1 MDDFKLICVTNRK
14 LCKGY
19 EKYGFDAFYDRISE
33 IVNMK
38 QDIRPASIIL
48 REKDLSEEEYRE
60 VAKRLKTICDKAGV
74 VFCAHNYALVAE
86 ELGTPAH
93 FPLHVLEKLVRDK
106 KISKTNP
113 RNSGMLNEIS
123 NRMPD
128 GSSNGMPD
136 GSSNGMPDEISNG
149 MPDEISNGMPD
160 GRSNNILDGRSEIY
174 NLMRYGASCHSVED
188 ALCAYKLGCDYVT
201 AGHVYITDCKK
212 GLAPRGIDFLK
223 KMCDSVPIPVYGIG
237 GIDLESDKIDEVKQA
252 GAKGACIMSGYMK
265 A

>member
-1 MDDFKLICVTNRK
+1 MVNKMDDFKLICVTNRK

-60 VAKRLKTICDKAGV
+60 VAKRLKTICDRAGV

-123 NRMPD
+123 N
-128 GSSNGMPD
+128 G
-136 GSSNGMPDEISNG
+136 I
-149 MPDEISNGMPD
+149 PD

>member
-60 VAKRLKTICDKAGV
+60 VAKRLKTICDRAGV

-113 RNSGMLNEIS
+113 RNFGMLN
-123 NRMPD
+123 
-128 GSSNGMPD
+128 
-136 GSSNGMPDEISNG
+136 
-149 MPDEISNGMPD
+149 EISNGMPD
-160 GRSNNILDGRSEIY
+160 GRSNNILDRRSEIY

>member
-1 MDDFKLICVTNRK
+1 MVNKMDDFKLICVTNRK

-19 EKYGFDAFYDRISE
+19 EKYGFDAFYDRIGE

-60 VAKRLKTICDKAGV
+60 VAKRLKTICDRAGV

-136 GSSNGMPDEISNG
+136 
-149 MPDEISNGMPD
+149 EISNGMPD
-160 GRSNNILDGRSEIY
+160 GRSNNILDGKSEIY
-174 NLMRYGASCHSVED
+174 NLMRYGVSCHSVED

>member
-60 VAKRLKTICDKAGV
+60 VAKRLKTICDRAGV

-123 NRMPD
+123 NGIPD
-128 GSSNGMPD
+128 GR
-136 GSSNGMPDEISNG
+136 SNG

>member
-60 VAKRLKTICDKAGV
+60 VAKRLKTICDRAGV

-86 ELGTPAH
+86 ELGIPAH

-123 NRMPD
+123 N
-128 GSSNGMPD
+128 GMPD
-136 GSSNGMPDEISNG
+136 GR
-149 MPDEISNGMPD
+149 SNGMPD
-160 GRSNNILDGRSEIY
+160 GRSNNILDRRSEIY

-223 KMCDSVPIPVYGIG
+223 KICDSVPIPVYGIG

>member
-60 VAKRLKTICDKAGV
+60 VAKRLKTICDRAGV

-106 KISKTNP
+106 KIAKTNP

-123 NRMPD
+123 N
-128 GSSNGMPD
+128 GMPD
-136 GSSNGMPDEISNG
+136 GK
-149 MPDEISNGMPD
+149 SNGMPD

-188 ALCAYKLGCDYVT
+188 ALCAYKLGCDYIT

>member
-60 VAKRLKTICDKAGV
+60 VAKRLKTICDRAGV

-123 NRMPD
+123 NGIPD
-128 GSSNGMPD
+128 GR
-136 GSSNGMPDEISNG
+136 
-149 MPDEISNGMPD
+149 SNGMPD

>member
-60 VAKRLKTICDKAGV
+60 VAKRLKTICDRAGV

-123 NRMPD
+123 N
-128 GSSNGMPD
+128 
-136 GSSNGMPDEISNG
+136 
-149 MPDEISNGMPD
+149 GMPD
-160 GRSNNILDGRSEIY
+160 GRSNGMPDGISNNILDRRSEIY

-265 A
+265 V

>member
-60 VAKRLKTICDKAGV
+60 VAKRLKTICDRAGV

-123 NRMPD
+123 N
-128 GSSNGMPD
+128 
-136 GSSNGMPDEISNG
+136 
-149 MPDEISNGMPD
+149 GMPD
-160 GRSNNILDGRSEIY
+160 GRSNNILDRRSEIY

>member
-60 VAKRLKTICDKAGV
+60 VAKRLKTICDRAGV

-113 RNSGMLNEIS
+113 RNFGMLN
-123 NRMPD
+123 
-128 GSSNGMPD
+128 
-136 GSSNGMPDEISNG
+136 EISNG

-160 GRSNNILDGRSEIY
+160 GRSNNILDRRSEIY

-223 KMCDSVPIPVYGIG
+223 KICDSVPIPVYGIG

>member
-60 VAKRLKTICDKAGV
+60 VAKRLKTICDRAGV

-123 NRMPD
+123 NGMPD
-128 GSSNGMPD
+128 GRSNGMPD
-136 GSSNGMPDEISNG
+136 GS
-149 MPDEISNGMPD
+149 
-160 GRSNNILDGRSEIY
+160 SNNILDGRSEIY

>member
-60 VAKRLKTICDKAGV
+60 VAKRLKTICDRAGV

-123 NRMPD
+123 N
-128 GSSNGMPD
+128 
-136 GSSNGMPDEISNG
+136 
-149 MPDEISNGMPD
+149 GMPD
-160 GRSNNILDGRSEIY
+160 GRSNNILDRRSEIY
-174 NLMRYGASCHSVED
+174 NLVRYGASCHSVED

>member
-1 MDDFKLICVTNRK
+1 MVNKMDDFKLICVTNRK

-60 VAKRLKTICDKAGV
+60 VAKRLKTICDRAGV

-123 NRMPD
+123 N
-128 GSSNGMPD
+128 GMPD
-136 GSSNGMPDEISNG
+136 RRSNG

>member
-1 MDDFKLICVTNRK
+1 MVNKMDDFKLICVTNRK

-60 VAKRLKTICDKAGV
+60 VAKRLKTICDRAGV

-123 NRMPD
+123 N
-128 GSSNGMPD
+128 
-136 GSSNGMPDEISNG
+136 
-149 MPDEISNGMPD
+149 GMPD
-160 GRSNNILDGRSEIY
+160 GRSNNILDRRSEIY

-237 GIDLESDKIDEVKQA
+237 GIDLESDKIDEVKRA

>member
-60 VAKRLKTICDKAGV
+60 VAKRLKTICDRAGV

-93 FPLHVLEKLVRDK
+93 FPLHVLEKLVMDK

-123 NRMPD
+123 NGIPD
-128 GSSNGMPD
+128 GR
-136 GSSNGMPDEISNG
+136 SNG

>member
-1 MDDFKLICVTNRK
+1 MVNKMDDFKLICVTNRK

-60 VAKRLKTICDKAGV
+60 VAKRLKTICDRAGV

-123 NRMPD
+123 N
-128 GSSNGMPD
+128 
-136 GSSNGMPDEISNG
+136 
-149 MPDEISNGMPD
+149 GMPD
-160 GRSNNILDGRSEIY
+160 GRSNNILDRRSEIY

>member
-136 GSSNGMPDEISNG
+136 G
-149 MPDEISNGMPD
+149 
-160 GRSNNILDGRSEIY
+160 RSNNILDGRSEIY

>member
-60 VAKRLKTICDKAGV
+60 VAKRLKIICDRAGV

-128 GSSNGMPD
+128 GSSNV
-136 GSSNGMPDEISNG
+136 

>member
-60 VAKRLKTICDKAGV
+60 VAKRLKTICDRAGV

-113 RNSGMLNEIS
+113 RNFGMLNEI
-123 NRMPD
+123 
-128 GSSNGMPD
+128 
-136 GSSNGMPDEISNG
+136 SNGMPDEISNG

-160 GRSNNILDGRSEIY
+160 GRSNSILDRRSEIY

>member
-19 EKYGFDAFYDRISE
+19 GKYGFDAFYDRISE

-60 VAKRLKTICDKAGV
+60 VAKRLKTICDRAGV

-113 RNSGMLNEIS
+113 QNSGMLN
-123 NRMPD
+123 
-128 GSSNGMPD
+128 
-136 GSSNGMPDEISNG
+136 
-149 MPDEISNGMPD
+149 EISNGMPD
-160 GRSNNILDGRSEIY
+160 GRSNNILDRRSEIY

-223 KMCDSVPIPVYGIG
+223 KICDSVPIPVYGIG

-265 A
+265 E

>member
-1 MDDFKLICVTNRK
+1 MVNKMDDFKLICVTNRK

-60 VAKRLKTICDKAGV
+60 VAKRLKTICDRAGV

-113 RNSGMLNEIS
+113 RNFGMLNEIS
-123 NRMPD
+123 N
-128 GSSNGMPD
+128 GMPD
-136 GSSNGMPDEISNG
+136 GRSNG

-160 GRSNNILDGRSEIY
+160 GRSNNILDRRSEIY

-223 KMCDSVPIPVYGIG
+223 KICDSVPIPVYGIG

>member
-1 MDDFKLICVTNRK
+1 MVNKMDDFKLICVTNRK

-60 VAKRLKTICDKAGV
+60 VAKRLKIICDRAGV

-123 NRMPD
+123 N
-128 GSSNGMPD
+128 
-136 GSSNGMPDEISNG
+136 
-149 MPDEISNGMPD
+149 GMPD
-160 GRSNNILDGRSEIY
+160 GRSNNILDRRSEIY

>member
-60 VAKRLKTICDKAGV
+60 VAKRLKTICDRAGV

-123 NRMPD
+123 N
-128 GSSNGMPD
+128 GMPD
-136 GSSNGMPDEISNG
+136 GK
-149 MPDEISNGMPD
+149 
-160 GRSNNILDGRSEIY
+160 SNNILDRRSEIY

>member
-60 VAKRLKTICDKAGV
+60 VAKRLKTICDRAGV

-123 NRMPD
+123 N
-128 GSSNGMPD
+128 G
-136 GSSNGMPDEISNG
+136 I
-149 MPDEISNGMPD
+149 PD

>member
-1 MDDFKLICVTNRK
+1 MVNKMDDFKLICVTNRK

-60 VAKRLKTICDKAGV
+60 VAKRLKTICDRAGV

-113 RNSGMLNEIS
+113 RNSGMLN
-123 NRMPD
+123 
-128 GSSNGMPD
+128 
-136 GSSNGMPDEISNG
+136 EISNG

>member
-19 EKYGFDAFYDRISE
+19 EKYGFDAFYDRIGE

-60 VAKRLKTICDKAGV
+60 VAKRLKTICDRAGV

-136 GSSNGMPDEISNG
+136 
-149 MPDEISNGMPD
+149 EISNGMPD
-160 GRSNNILDGRSEIY
+160 GRSNNILDGKSEIY
-174 NLMRYGASCHSVED
+174 NLMRYGVSCHSVED

>member
-60 VAKRLKTICDKAGV
+60 VAKRLKTICDRAGV

-113 RNSGMLNEIS
+113 QNSGMLN
-123 NRMPD
+123 
-128 GSSNGMPD
+128 
-136 GSSNGMPDEISNG
+136 
-149 MPDEISNGMPD
+149 EISNGMPD
-160 GRSNNILDGRSEIY
+160 GRSNNILDRRSEIY

>member
-1 MDDFKLICVTNRK
+1 MVNKMDDFKLICVTNRK

-60 VAKRLKTICDKAGV
+60 VAKRLKTICDRAGV

-113 RNSGMLNEIS
+113 RNSGMLN
-123 NRMPD
+123 
-128 GSSNGMPD
+128 
-136 GSSNGMPDEISNG
+136 
-149 MPDEISNGMPD
+149 EISNGMPD

>member
-60 VAKRLKTICDKAGV
+60 VAKRLKTICDRAGV

-123 NRMPD
+123 N
-128 GSSNGMPD
+128 
-136 GSSNGMPDEISNG
+136 
-149 MPDEISNGMPD
+149 GMPD
-160 GRSNNILDGRSEIY
+160 GRSNNILDRRSEIY
-174 NLMRYGASCHSVED
+174 DLMRYGASCHSVED

>member
-1 MDDFKLICVTNRK
+1 MVNKMDDFKLICVTNRK

-60 VAKRLKTICDKAGV
+60 VAKRLKIICDRAGV

-123 NRMPD
+123 N
-128 GSSNGMPD
+128 GMPD
-136 GSSNGMPDEISNG
+136 GR
-149 MPDEISNGMPD
+149 SNGMPD
-160 GRSNNILDGRSEIY
+160 GRSNNILDRRSEIY

>member
-60 VAKRLKTICDKAGV
+60 VAKRLKTICDRAGV

-106 KISKTNP
+106 KISKSNP
-113 RNSGMLNEIS
+113 RNSGMLNEI
-123 NRMPD
+123 
-128 GSSNGMPD
+128 
-136 GSSNGMPDEISNG
+136 E
-149 MPDEISNGMPD
+149 
-160 GRSNNILDGRSEIY
+160 
-174 NLMRYGASCHSVED
+174 
-188 ALCAYKLGCDYVT
+188 
-201 AGHVYITDCKK
+201 
-212 GLAPRGIDFLK
+212 
-223 KMCDSVPIPVYGIG
+223 
-237 GIDLESDKIDEVKQA
+237 
-252 GAKGACIMSGYMK
+252 
-265 A
+265 

>member
-19 EKYGFDAFYDRISE
+19 EKYGFDAFYDRIGE

-60 VAKRLKTICDKAGV
+60 VAKRLKTICDRAGV

-123 NRMPD
+123 NGMPD
-128 GSSNGMPD
+128 GRSNGMPD
-136 GSSNGMPDEISNG
+136 GSSNVMPDGRSNV
-149 MPDEISNGMPD
+149 MPD
-160 GRSNNILDGRSEIY
+160 GRSNNILDGRFEIY

>member
-60 VAKRLKTICDKAGV
+60 VAKRLKTICDRAGV

-86 ELGTPAH
+86 ELGTPTH

-113 RNSGMLNEIS
+113 RNSGMLNE
-123 NRMPD
+123 R
-128 GSSNGMPD
+128 SNGML
-136 GSSNGMPDEISNG
+136 NER
-149 MPDEISNGMPD
+149 SNGMPD
-160 GRSNNILDGRSEIY
+160 GRSNNILDRRSEIY

>member
-60 VAKRLKTICDKAGV
+60 VAKRLKTICDRAGV

-123 NRMPD
+123 N
-128 GSSNGMPD
+128 GMPD
-136 GSSNGMPDEISNG
+136 GK
-149 MPDEISNGMPD
+149 SNGMPD
-160 GRSNNILDGRSEIY
+160 GRSNGMPDGRSEIY

-188 ALCAYKLGCDYVT
+188 ALCAYKLGCDYIT

>member
-1 MDDFKLICVTNRK
+1 MVNKMDDFKLICVTNRK

-60 VAKRLKTICDKAGV
+60 VAKRLKTICDRAGV

-123 NRMPD
+123 NGIPD
-128 GSSNGMPD
+128 GR
-136 GSSNGMPDEISNG
+136 SNG

-201 AGHVYITDCKK
+201 ANPCLWNWGN
-212 GLAPRGIDFLK
+212 
-223 KMCDSVPIPVYGIG
+223 
-237 GIDLESDKIDEVKQA
+237 
-252 GAKGACIMSGYMK
+252 
-265 A
+265 

>member
-60 VAKRLKTICDKAGV
+60 VAKRLKTICDRAGV

-123 NRMPD
+123 N
-128 GSSNGMPD
+128 GMPD
-136 GSSNGMPDEISNG
+136 GR
-149 MPDEISNGMPD
+149 SNGMPD

-237 GIDLESDKIDEVKQA
+237 GIDLESDKIDEVKQT

>member
-60 VAKRLKTICDKAGV
+60 VAKRLKTICDRAGV

-123 NRMPD
+123 N
-128 GSSNGMPD
+128 
-136 GSSNGMPDEISNG
+136 
-149 MPDEISNGMPD
+149 GMPD
-160 GRSNNILDGRSEIY
+160 GRSNNILDRRSEIY

-237 GIDLESDKIDEVKQA
+237 GIDLESDKIDEVKRA

>member
-1 MDDFKLICVTNRK
+1 MVNKMDDFKLICVTNRK

-60 VAKRLKTICDKAGV
+60 VAKRLKTICDRAGV

-113 RNSGMLNEIS
+113 RNFGMLN
-123 NRMPD
+123 
-128 GSSNGMPD
+128 
-136 GSSNGMPDEISNG
+136 
-149 MPDEISNGMPD
+149 EISNGMPD
-160 GRSNNILDGRSEIY
+160 GRSNNILDRRSEIY

-237 GIDLESDKIDEVKQA
+237 GIGLESDKIDEVKQA

>member
-1 MDDFKLICVTNRK
+1 MVNKMDDFKLICVTNRK

-60 VAKRLKTICDKAGV
+60 VAKRLKTICDRAGV

-123 NRMPD
+123 N
-128 GSSNGMPD
+128 GMPD
-136 GSSNGMPDEISNG
+136 GK
-149 MPDEISNGMPD
+149 SNGMPD

>member
-1 MDDFKLICVTNRK
+1 MVNKMDDFKLICVTNRK

-60 VAKRLKTICDKAGV
+60 VAKRLKIICDRAGV

-123 NRMPD
+123 N
-128 GSSNGMPD
+128 GMPD
-136 GSSNGMPDEISNG
+136 GR
-149 MPDEISNGMPD
+149 SNGMPD
-160 GRSNNILDGRSEIY
+160 GRSNNILDRRSEIY
-174 NLMRYGASCHSVED
+174 NLMRYAASCHSVED